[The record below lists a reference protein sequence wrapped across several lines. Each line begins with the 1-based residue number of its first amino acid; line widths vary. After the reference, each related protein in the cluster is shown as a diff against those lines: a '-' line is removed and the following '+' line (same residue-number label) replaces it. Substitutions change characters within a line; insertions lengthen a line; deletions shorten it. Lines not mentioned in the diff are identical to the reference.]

1 MQRFGF
7 RQKVLLLAVALV
19 MAIQLVTLFP
29 VLDVIKR
36 DSDRQARRAVDLAG
50 VVFGEFMLNRSAQ
63 LVTTADVL
71 VSDFG
76 FKQAVSGGDRAT
88 IESAL
93 RNHAARAGAT
103 VAVLLDLD
111 GRVLASTAELAGA
124 GVPSSFLQRD
134 DPAQLDHIVTHI
146 GGKSFQTVTVPVR
159 APVVVAWVMLGFAI
173 DSELAT
179 HISNLTGLE
188 TTFVRF
194 GLGKVDTVASTLD
207 LEQRDAATRGL
218 HLGSGLP
225 GAASPAHN
233 GFLTSLQPFVESQS
247 DVYVALQLSVREST
261 ASYRRIRGIL
271 ILITG
276 ASLLLAISGAFW
288 LANRVTQPVQK
299 MAAAARRLQ
308 EGVYTET
315 LKVDS
320 SDELGELAAGFNS
333 MQKAIADREKRI
345 FHIAHHDSLSG
356 LPNRELLVSQL
367 REALDATE
375 QLAVVSLVLNRF
387 NTIVSTLGH
396 RAGDELIK
404 HVAGLLRTRLQEG
417 QILGHSNRQEFVLV
431 LPDFDGKDAG
441 EYVQRLT
448 ELLRSGVTASGA
460 NISLQAT
467 AGIACSPE
475 HGSDAAELLRRASVA
490 CNDAQLRYEPT
501 VVYRLGQEDRPLQ
514 QIQIVGDFPNA
525 IKNGELELSFQPK
538 IDCATREVVGAEAL
552 VRWRHPELGLL
563 MPDTFV
569 EAIEQA
575 GGIAHLTRWVLAE
588 AAACCADWRRAGLEI
603 SLAVNISVDDL
614 VDEYLP
620 YFMLD
625 LSRRN
630 GLRASD
636 FTLEVTES
644 AIMHNVQ
651 MSLSVTGCMRELGFR
666 VAMDDFGTG
675 HSALAQLQR
684 LPLDELKID
693 KSLVMSMRTPRD
705 EALVRTAIELA
716 HQLGLSVVAEG
727 VEDGQLLER
736 LRSLGCEV
744 AQGFYISPP
753 LPAVEFPAWVRRW
766 SAEHSSDIVSLV
778 EVEQNRNRAGGTSA
792 G

>member
-1 MQRFGF
+1 MHRFGF

-50 VVFGEFMLNRSAQ
+50 VVFGEFMLNRTAQ
-63 LVTTADVL
+63 LLTTADVL

-93 RNHAARAGAT
+93 RNHAARAGAS

-111 GRVLASTAELAGA
+111 GSVLASTAELAGA
-124 GVPSSFLQRD
+124 GVPGSFAQRD
-134 DPAQLDHIVTHI
+134 DPAQRNHIVTHI
-146 GGKSFQTVTVPVR
+146 GGESFQTVTVPVR
-159 APVVVAWVMLGFAI
+159 APVTVAWVMLGFAI
-173 DSELAT
+173 DAELAT

-194 GLGKVDTVASTLD
+194 GLGKVDSVASTLD
-207 LEQRDAATRGL
+207 FGQRDAATRGL
-218 HLGSGLP
+218 HLGSGLS
-225 GAASPAHN
+225 GAASSARN
-233 GFLTSLQPFVESQS
+233 GFLTSLQPFLEPQS

-276 ASLLLAISGAFW
+276 GSLLLAITGAFW
-288 LANRVTQPVQK
+288 LANKVTRPVQK

-315 LKVDS
+315 LNVDS

-367 REALDATE
+367 REALDET
-375 QLAVVSLVLNRF
+375 QLLAVVSLVLNRF

-431 LPDFDGKDAG
+431 LPGFDRKAAG

-525 IKNGELELSFQPK
+525 IENGELELSFQPK
-538 IDCATREVVGAEAL
+538 IDCTTREVVGAEAL

-588 AAACCADWRRAGLEI
+588 AAACCADWRRMGLDL

-651 MSLSVTGCMRELGFR
+651 MSLSVAGCMRELGFR

-675 HSALAQLQR
+675 QSALAQLQR

-693 KSLVMSMRTPRD
+693 KSLVMGMRTPKD
-705 EALVRTAIELA
+705 EAIVRTAVELA
-716 HQLGLSVVAEG
+716 HQLGLNVVAEG

-744 AQGFYISPP
+744 AQGFYISRP
-753 LPAVEFPAWVRRW
+753 LPADEFPAWVRRW
-766 SAEHSSDIVSLV
+766 SAEHGSDIVSLV
-778 EVEQNRNRAGGTSA
+778 EVEQHRNRAGGNP